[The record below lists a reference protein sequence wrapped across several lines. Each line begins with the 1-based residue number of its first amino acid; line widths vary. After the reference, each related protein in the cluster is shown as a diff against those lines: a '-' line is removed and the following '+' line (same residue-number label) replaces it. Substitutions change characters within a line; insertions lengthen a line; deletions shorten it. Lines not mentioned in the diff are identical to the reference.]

1 MKQNTMKA
9 VGYIKNLPLSEKKS
23 LEDIEV
29 GIPEATGRD
38 LLVKVSSIAVN
49 PVDYKV
55 RAGSPSPN
63 DKHKI
68 IGWDAVGEVVSTGES
83 VEYFKT
89 GDLVYYAG
97 DITRQGA
104 NAEYQVVDERIVGTK
119 PQSLS
124 AAEAA
129 AIPLTTITAWELLFD
144 HLDIKKQD
152 AGQIEKTNEVILV
165 VGAAGGVGSI
175 LIQIAK
181 ALTGATII
189 ATASRDE
196 TRDWVLKLGA
206 DHVINHREALL
217 PQIQALGFN
226 QVTHIASLNN
236 TEGNFDT
243 YPELL
248 APFGKLGFIDDP
260 KEKLDVMKLKSKSQ
274 SLHIE
279 LMFARSM
286 HNAVDIDAQH
296 TLLNSVA
303 ALVDAGHIKTTVANN
318 FGTINA
324 ENLKKA
330 HALLESGKSIGKIVL
345 EGF

>member
-1 MKQNTMKA
+1 MSKHLMKA
-9 VGYIKNLPLSEKKS
+9 VGYVENLAINEAKS

-29 GIPEATGRD
+29 SIPEARGRD
-38 LLVKVSSIAVN
+38 LLVKISAIAVN

-55 RAGSPSPN
+55 RAGSPSPT
-63 DKHKI
+63 DAHKI
-68 IGWDAVGEVVSTGES
+68 IGWDAVGEVVSTGEA
-83 VEYFKT
+83 VEHFQT

-97 DITRQGA
+97 DITRQGT
-104 NAEYQVVDERIVGTK
+104 NAEYQVVDERIVGKK

-124 AAEAA
+124 NAEAA
-129 AIPLTTITAWELLFD
+129 AMPLTTITAWELLFD
-144 HLDIKKQD
+144 HLGIQQQQ
-152 AGQIEKTNEVILV
+152 AGNTTKTDDVILV

-217 PQIQALGFN
+217 PQIQALGFKE
-226 QVTHIASLNN
+226 VTHIASLNN
-236 TEGNFDT
+236 TEGNFDI

-248 APFGKLGFIDDP
+248 APFGRLGFIDDP
-260 KEKLDVMKLKSKSQ
+260 KDKLDVMKLKSKSQ

-286 HNAVDIDAQH
+286 HSAADIDEQH
-296 TLLNSVA
+296 ALLNRVA
-303 ALVDAGHIKTTVANN
+303 ELVDSGHIKTTVANN

-324 ENLKKA
+324 DNLKKA